1 MNIIPLRIL
10 SVKGCV
16 SHMYQLVHVYIHL
29 LLSYPQDEPM
39 AINDIRDDLRQECEK
54 FGVVKKILIFDVS
67 GWSSD

>member
-1 MNIIPLRIL
+1 
-10 SVKGCV
+10 
-16 SHMYQLVHVYIHL
+16 
-29 LLSYPQDEPM
+29 M